1 MAINRVRQTGSAFT
15 AWAFIGGASKQS
27 TFILCQEVAH
37 RSPQPIAPAVEVHP
51 LNYVRPTEII
61 VPRAITHGEITLTI
75 MESFDKSVYDQL
87 GLNLPTSGAGK
98 INDLADLFN
107 WMMTNPTATGED
119 GSKIK
124 LVRVIRDPIPS
135 NGFRTK
141 EFLGARIVDV
151 REDETTR
158 VDSTIN
164 PLQIS
169 VWYTRMIDTATTPV
183 LTPDDADVYDGSG
196 SIKDAPWGL

>member
-15 AWAFIGGASKQS
+15 AWAFIGDASAQS

-51 LNYVRPTEII
+51 LNYLRPTEII
-61 VPRAITHGEITLTI
+61 VPRAISHGEITLTI
-75 MESFDKSVYDQL
+75 MESFDKSIYNQL
-87 GLNLPTSGAGK
+87 GLKYGTT

-107 WMMTNPTATGED
+107 WMMTSSAATGPD

-164 PLQIS
+164 PLQVT
-169 VWYTRMIDTATTPV
+169 VWYTKLVDTNTAPTT
-183 LTPDDADVYDGSG
+183 TADADDPDAFDAATG

>member
-1 MAINRVRQTGSAFT
+1 MTINRVRQTGSAFT
-15 AWAFIGGASKQS
+15 AWAFIGDASKQS
-27 TFILCQEVAH
+27 TFVLCQEVAH

-51 LNYVRPTEII
+51 LNYLRPTEII
-61 VPRAITHGEITLTI
+61 VPRAISHGEITLTV
-75 MESFDKSVYDQL
+75 MESFDKSIYEQL
-87 GLNLPTSGAGK
+87 GLKYETS

-107 WMMTNPTATGED
+107 WMMTNPIATGPA
-119 GSKIK
+119 GSNIK
-124 LVRVIRDPIPS
+124 LVRVIRDPTA
-135 NGFRTK
+135 GFRTK

-164 PLQIS
+164 PLQVT
-169 VWYTRMIDTATTPV
+169 VWYTKMVNTPFSPTTGA
-183 LTPDDADVYDGSG
+183 DADDRDVFDATSG

>member
-15 AWAFIGGASKQS
+15 AWAFIGDASEQS
-27 TFILCQEVAH
+27 TFILCQEVSH

-51 LNYVRPTEII
+51 LNYLRPTEII
-61 VPRAITHGEITLTI
+61 VPRAISHGEITLTI
-75 MESFDKSVYDQL
+75 MESFDKSIYQQL
-87 GLNLPTSGAGK
+87 SLKFGSTT

-107 WMMTNPTATGED
+107 WMMTNPTATGDD
-119 GSKIK
+119 GSKMK
-124 LVRVIRDPIPS
+124 LVRVIRDPNPTS
-135 NGFRTK
+135 GYRTK

-164 PLQIS
+164 PLQVT
-169 VWYTRMIDTATTPV
+169 VWYTKLVDSGSAPV
-183 LTPDDADVYDGSG
+183 TSADDPDRFDSAG

>member
-15 AWAFIGGASKQS
+15 AWAFIGAASQQS

-51 LNYVRPTEII
+51 LNYLRPTEII
-61 VPRAITHGEITLTI
+61 VPRAISHGEITLTI
-75 MESFDKSVYDQL
+75 MESFDKSIYEQL
-87 GLNLPTSGAGK
+87 GLAYGTTQ

-107 WMMTNPTATGED
+107 WMMTNPAATGDD
-119 GSKIK
+119 GSQIK
-124 LVRVIRDPIPS
+124 LVRVIRDPNPNS
-135 NGFRTK
+135 GFRTK
-141 EFLGARIVDV
+141 EFLGARVVDV

-164 PLQIS
+164 PLQVS
-169 VWYTRMIDTATTPV
+169 VWYTKLVNTSNPPVTTADD
-183 LTPDDADVYDGSG
+183 PDAFDSIG

>member
-15 AWAFIGGASKQS
+15 AWAFIGAASQQS

-51 LNYVRPTEII
+51 LNYLRPTEII
-61 VPRAITHGEITLTI
+61 VPRAISHGEITLTI
-75 MESFDKSVYDQL
+75 MESFDKSIYNQL
-87 GLNLPTSGAGK
+87 GLKLPTSGNGRV
-98 INDLADLFN
+98 NDLADLFN
-107 WMMTNPTATGED
+107 WMMTHPDAVGED

-124 LVRVIRDPIPS
+124 LVRVIRDPNPAG
-135 NGFRTK
+135 GFRTK

-164 PLQIS
+164 PLQVT
-169 VWYTRMIDTATTPV
+169 VWYTKLVDTSTQPTTA
-183 LTPDDADVYDGSG
+183 DDADAYDSSG

>member
-15 AWAFIGGASKQS
+15 AWAFIGDASTQS

-51 LNYVRPTEII
+51 LNYLRPTEII
-61 VPRAITHGEITLTI
+61 VPRAISHGEITLTI
-75 MESFDKSVYDQL
+75 MESFDKSIYSQL
-87 GLNLPTSGAGK
+87 GLKYGTT

-107 WMMTNPTATGED
+107 WMMTNSVATGPA
-119 GSKIK
+119 GSNIK
-124 LVRVIRDPIPS
+124 LVRVIRDPT

-164 PLQIS
+164 PLQIT
-169 VWYTRMIDTATTPV
+169 VWYTKMVNTTYSP
-183 LTPDDADVYDGSG
+183 TTGADADDRDVFDAATG

>member
-15 AWAFIGGASKQS
+15 AWAFIGAASQQS

-51 LNYVRPTEII
+51 LNYLRPTEII
-61 VPRAITHGEITLTI
+61 VPRAISHGEITLTI
-75 MESFDKSVYDQL
+75 MESFDKSIYEQL
-87 GLNLPTSGAGK
+87 GLAYGTTQ

-107 WMMTNPTATGED
+107 WMMTNPAATGDD
-119 GSKIK
+119 GSQIK
-124 LVRVIRDPIPS
+124 LVRVIRDPNPRS
-135 NGFRTK
+135 GFTTK

-164 PLQIS
+164 PLQVS
-169 VWYTRMIDTATTPV
+169 VWYTKLVNTSNPPVTTADD
-183 LTPDDADVYDGSG
+183 PDAFDSIG

>member
-15 AWAFIGGASKQS
+15 AWAFIGAASQQS

-51 LNYVRPTEII
+51 LNYLRPTEII
-61 VPRAITHGEITLTI
+61 VPRAISHGEITLTI
-75 MESFDKSVYDQL
+75 MESFDKSIYEQL
-87 GLNLPTSGAGK
+87 GLAYGTTK

-107 WMMTNPTATGED
+107 WMMTNPAATGDD
-119 GSKIK
+119 GSQIK
-124 LVRVIRDPIPS
+124 LVRVIRDPNPRS
-135 NGFRTK
+135 GFTTK

-164 PLQIS
+164 PLQVS
-169 VWYTRMIDTATTPV
+169 VWYTKLVNTSNPPVTTADD
-183 LTPDDADVYDGSG
+183 PDAFDSIG

>member
-15 AWAFIGGASKQS
+15 AWAFIGSASKQS

-51 LNYVRPTEII
+51 LNYLRPTEVI
-61 VPRAITHGEITLTI
+61 VPRAISHGEITLTI
-75 MESFDKSVYDQL
+75 MESFDKTIYDQL
-87 GLNLPTSGAGK
+87 GLAFGNTK

-107 WMMTNPTATGED
+107 WMMTNPSATGDD
-119 GSKIK
+119 GSQIK
-124 LVRVIRDPIPS
+124 LVRVIRDPNP
-135 NGFRTK
+135 NAGFRTK

-164 PLQIS
+164 PLQVS
-169 VWYTRMIDTATTPV
+169 VWYTKLINTSTAPVTPADD
-183 LTPDDADVYDGSG
+183 PDLFDSIGSV
-196 SIKDAPWGL
+196 KDAPWGL